1 MEIKEYFAANA
12 WKRMTSSMKFDEPKP
27 CTLAAGRPVPSKSGA
42 RASVHFHPQNVTFV
56 QYQLI
61 E

>member
-12 WKRMTSSMKFDEPKP
+12 MKFDEPKP
-27 CTLAAGRPVPSKSGA
+27 CTLGAGRPVLFKSGA
-42 RASVHFHPQNVTFV
+42 RARASAHFHPQNVTFV
-56 QYQLI
+56 QYHLI